1 MTGMVTHRCDHCE
14 YVTARES
21 NLRHKKWLHWAVL
34 GEVRARDR

>member
-1 MTGMVTHRCDHCE
+1 MVTHRCDHCE

-21 NLRHKKWLHWAVL
+21 NLLRHKKWLHWAVL